1 MRHQHQRVVGRQ
13 GIQLAARRQL
23 QVGCEDGVQAASVD
37 PLALGAMGHFLAQG
51 LPDLGIG
58 AVAKAREINGTGK
71 HRGNGGMLMGADKP
85 GHQRTALQVH
95 HLGGGP
101 AQGHHGVITAH
112 RGDHTI
118 PHGQGLRHRVLR
130 IHGQHR
136 ATVKNHIRLCAAAAR
151 QPQHG
156 GAQRQS
162 ANRLDAGSG
171 HQNGSWVWRAILG
184 AGLVLRHPSAVPG
197 TRPGAVL
204 TKLQTFLP
212 LPSVEWS

>member
-1 MRHQHQRVVGRQ
+1 MRDQHQRVVRRQ
-13 GIQLAARRQL
+13 GIQLSARRQL
-23 QVGCEDGVQAASVD
+23 QVGCEDGVQAAGVD
-37 PLALGAMGHFLAQG
+37 PLTLGAMRHFLAQG

-136 ATVKNHIRLCAAAAR
+136 ATMKNHIRFGATAAR
-151 QPQHG
+151 PQQRG
-156 GAQRQS
+156 GAQRQD
-162 ANRLDAGSG
+162 AKRLNAGSG
-171 HQNGSWVWRAILG
+171 HQHGSWVWRASQRAGWRGRTAG
-184 AGLVLRHPSAVPG
+184 AW
-197 TRPGAVL
+197 
-204 TKLQTFLP
+204 Q
-212 LPSVEWS
+212 